1 MSDDCIVE
9 MRDIKVQFPGVL
21 ALKGVN
27 FDLRPGE
34 VHALMGENG
43 AGKSTLMKVLAG
55 VYTNYEGTITYKGEQ
70 VVSRSIQ
77 EQRERGVSIIFQEM
91 ELLPN
96 LTVAENIFLGRQ
108 PTGRAGSIDWTAMN
122 RQARKLL
129 DSVNTSISERELV
142 SSLSVGQMQMVEIA
156 KALSFS
162 ADVIIMDEPTAAL
175 TGKEVDALFDNIR
188 DLRAKGVAICYIS
201 HRLEEIKRIADRV
214 TVFRDGA
221 NVGTR
226 PTGELSIDE
235 MVTMMVGR
243 EMDDYYP
250 KVETTAGDVLLELRD
265 IRRGDVLKGV
275 SFAARAG
282 EITGLYG
289 LMGAG
294 CTELMRVA
302 FGADRCDSG
311 EILVAGEPVRIR
323 NPMDAKRR
331 GIALLT
337 EDRKQ
342 QGLILDFDINA
353 NITLANFAS
362 AMGRFGFDL
371 RKENEHN
378 QELAESVR
386 VKTPSLKQKA
396 RFLSGGNQQK
406 VVLAKWLNT
415 DSEVFIFDE
424 PTRGIDVGAKAEIYR
439 IMNRLK
445 QDGKAVVVVSS
456 ELTECMGISDRI
468 YVMHEG
474 SMTALIEGDE
484 MRDLSEEVVVA
495 YATGARTGKTTG
507 EEA

>member
-1 MSDDCIVE
+1 M
-9 MRDIKVQFPGVL
+9 
-21 ALKGVN
+21 
-27 FDLRPGE
+27 
-34 VHALMGENG
+34 
-43 AGKSTLMKVLAG
+43 
-55 VYTNYEGTITYKGEQ
+55 
-70 VVSRSIQ
+70 
-77 EQRERGVSIIFQEM
+77 
-91 ELLPN
+91 
-96 LTVAENIFLGRQ
+96 
-108 PTGRAGSIDWTAMN
+108 
-122 RQARKLL
+122 
-129 DSVNTSISERELV
+129 
-142 SSLSVGQMQMVEIA
+142 
-156 KALSFS
+156 
-162 ADVIIMDEPTAAL
+162 
-175 TGKEVDALFDNIR
+175 
-188 DLRAKGVAICYIS
+188 
-201 HRLEEIKRIADRV
+201 
-214 TVFRDGA
+214 
-221 NVGTR
+221 
-226 PTGELSIDE
+226 
-235 MVTMMVGR
+235 
-243 EMDDYYP
+243 
-250 KVETTAGDVLLELRD
+250 
-265 IRRGDVLKGV
+265 
-275 SFAARAG
+275 
-282 EITGLYG
+282 
-289 LMGAG
+289 
-294 CTELMRVA
+294 
-302 FGADRCDSG
+302 
-311 EILVAGEPVRIR
+311 AGEPVRIR

-362 AMGRFGFDL
+362 AMGRFGFDF

>member
-1 MSDDCIVE
+1 
-9 MRDIKVQFPGVL
+9 
-21 ALKGVN
+21 
-27 FDLRPGE
+27 
-34 VHALMGENG
+34 
-43 AGKSTLMKVLAG
+43 
-55 VYTNYEGTITYKGEQ
+55 
-70 VVSRSIQ
+70 
-77 EQRERGVSIIFQEM
+77 
-91 ELLPN
+91 
-96 LTVAENIFLGRQ
+96 
-108 PTGRAGSIDWTAMN
+108 
-122 RQARKLL
+122 
-129 DSVNTSISERELV
+129 
-142 SSLSVGQMQMVEIA
+142 
-156 KALSFS
+156 
-162 ADVIIMDEPTAAL
+162 
-175 TGKEVDALFDNIR
+175 
-188 DLRAKGVAICYIS
+188 
-201 HRLEEIKRIADRV
+201 
-214 TVFRDGA
+214 
-221 NVGTR
+221 
-226 PTGELSIDE
+226 
-235 MVTMMVGR
+235 
-243 EMDDYYP
+243 
-250 KVETTAGDVLLELRD
+250 
-265 IRRGDVLKGV
+265 
-275 SFAARAG
+275 
-282 EITGLYG
+282 
-289 LMGAG
+289 MGAG
-294 CTELMRVA
+294 RTELMRVA

-378 QELAESVR
+378 QELADSVR

-468 YVMHEG
+468 YVIHEG

>member
-1 MSDDCIVE
+1 
-9 MRDIKVQFPGVL
+9 
-21 ALKGVN
+21 
-27 FDLRPGE
+27 
-34 VHALMGENG
+34 
-43 AGKSTLMKVLAG
+43 
-55 VYTNYEGTITYKGEQ
+55 
-70 VVSRSIQ
+70 
-77 EQRERGVSIIFQEM
+77 
-91 ELLPN
+91 
-96 LTVAENIFLGRQ
+96 
-108 PTGRAGSIDWTAMN
+108 
-122 RQARKLL
+122 
-129 DSVNTSISERELV
+129 
-142 SSLSVGQMQMVEIA
+142 
-156 KALSFS
+156 
-162 ADVIIMDEPTAAL
+162 
-175 TGKEVDALFDNIR
+175 
-188 DLRAKGVAICYIS
+188 
-201 HRLEEIKRIADRV
+201 
-214 TVFRDGA
+214 
-221 NVGTR
+221 
-226 PTGELSIDE
+226 
-235 MVTMMVGR
+235 MMVGR

-294 CTELMRVA
+294 RTELMRVA

-362 AMGRFGFDL
+362 AMGRFGFDF